1 MRTDEEQGVLCVLD
15 MVVVNVVYRVIYHD
29 SDVVMVDDIVKLW
42 ETNLTSMRVIE
53 APEYYHANF
62 TKYFTEPFWSD
73 LILSSVWS
81 WIW

>member
-42 ETNLTSMRVIE
+42 ETNLTSMCAIE

-62 TKYFTEPFWSD
+62 TKYFTEPFWFD